1 MNRLAYIGI
10 FIAAVLIIMAIFAP
24 LIATHNPIDI
34 PRDAVRNAAPSAEHF
49 FGTDGIGRDVFSRIV
64 YGARISLQVGIVV
77 VLVSGFIGV
86 IVGSMAGFYGGWVDK
101 ILSGYIFNV
110 FLAFPGL
117 LLAIAL
123 AAFVDE
129 AALLGYLES
138 WIDYLLQATLL
149 KIPVLDAFAQRFIDV
164 SLTESVLNFFG
175 RGLFKILLALCIIG
189 WVGYARVMRGQ
200 VLKVREYDFVQA
212 ARALGASNMRILFT
226 HILPNAIQP
235 LIVQASLGMA
245 GAVLSEASL
254 SFLGVGIPPPAPSW
268 GTMIDEARDL
278 TTLYNAPHALFF
290 PGIAIALTVLA
301 FNFIGDGLRE
311 YLDPKQRKR

>member
-1 MNRLAYIGI
+1 MSRLAYIG
-10 FIAAVLIIMAIFAP
+10 FAIAALFILAAIFAP
-24 LIATHNPIDI
+24 LIATHDVTAQDLAM
-34 PRDAVRNAAPSAEHF
+34 RYFSPSAEHW
-49 FGTDGIGRDVFSRIV
+49 FGTDGLGRDVFSRV
-64 YGARISLQVGIVV
+64 VFGARISLEVGITVV
-77 VLVSGFIGV
+77 VISSIFGTVIGAV
-86 IVGSMAGFYGGWVDK
+86 AGFYGGFVDK
-101 ILSGYIFNV
+101 FLSGYIFNV

-123 AAFVDE
+123 VAFLGAGQGKLI
-129 AALLGYLES
+129 AALC
-138 WIDYLLQATLL
+138 
-149 KIPVLDAFAQRFIDV
+149 V
-164 SLTESVLNFFG
+164 
-175 RGLFKILLALCIIG
+175 IG

-200 VLKVREYDFVQA
+200 VLKVREYDYVLA

-254 SFLGVGIPPPAPSW
+254 SFLGLGIPPPSPSW
-268 GTMIDEARDL
+268 GTMIEEARQYFS
-278 TTLYNAPHALFF
+278 TSPHVLVF

-311 YLDPKQRKR
+311 YLDPKQRSR